1 MTKKTAISTR
11 KLNREE
17 LKKSL
22 DPSNLTKADVQAFR
36 ERYRND
42 PVLFCSEILGLELDK
57 NQVNIANGLR
67 DNKRVVCVSARGC
80 GKSVV
85 ICALAIWFFTMNPGA
100 KVLLVANTSFQ
111 VSTVLWSKTSELING
126 SPIAK
131 WFDANQD
138 FIYWQG
144 NRDLGFITKL
154 TASVDKVESVSG
166 FHAPHLLYLI
176 DESSAVPDK
185 IILNLL
191 ASCTEDDN
199 RMVLTTNPT
208 RNNGFTHDKCD
219 TPGWHTIH
227 ISGFD
232 SAFTNKEHLREMV
245 SDYGEDSD
253 ICRVQVFG
261 KFPRQSANVLI
272 SGDQLD
278 RCLSVHAHEGD
289 VVLGIDVAASGS
301 DLTVWCIRRGGE
313 ILAFV
318 EESSSTVESII
329 ENTIHLVDSYHVDRI
344 FVDSTGLGWT
354 VPDILR
360 KNIPAVEI
368 AGINFSQKPQN
379 PQFANYRS
387 WMYHNAAQ
395 AMKNGEISFNLVKE
409 KFPRIK
415 EEISA
420 TEIYINNHGQFQL
433 VPKEQIKGII
443 GRSPDTADS
452 LALTFA
458 TDVPWSFVKE
468 HNSMEHLDNSLF
480 YAGLWS

>member
-1 MTKKTAISTR
+1 MTQKKPSTKR
-11 KLNREE
+11 KLNREDLE
-17 LKKSL
+17 KSL
-22 DPSNLTKADVQAFR
+22 DPSNLTKEDVNAFR
-36 ERYRND
+36 DRYRND

-57 NQVNIANGLR
+57 NQVDIAEGLR

-85 ICALAIWFFTMNPGA
+85 ICALSIWYFTMNPGA

-126 SPIAK
+126 SPISK

-138 FIYWQG
+138 FIYWSG
-144 NRDLGFITKL
+144 ARDLGFITKL

-208 RNNGFTHDKCD
+208 RNTGFTHDKCD

-232 SAFTNKEHLREMV
+232 SAFTNKDHLREMV
-245 SDYGEDSD
+245 ADYGEDSD
-253 ICRVQVFG
+253 VCRVQVFG
-261 KFPRQSANVLI
+261 KFPRQSANILI
-272 SGDQLD
+272 STDQMEK
-278 RCLSVHAHEGD
+278 CLSARAHEGD
-289 VVLGIDVAASGS
+289 IVMGLDVAASGG
-301 DLTVWCIRRGGE
+301 DLSVWCVRRGGE
-313 ILAFV
+313 ILSFV
-318 EESSSTVESII
+318 EESSSTVESLV
-329 ENTIHLVDSYHVDRI
+329 ERTINLVDQFKVDRI

-360 KNIPAVEI
+360 KNIPAIEI
-368 AGINFSQKPQN
+368 QGINFSSKPLNQ
-379 PQFANYRS
+379 QFVNYRS
-387 WMYHNAAQ
+387 WMYHNAAN
-395 AMKNGEISFNLVKE
+395 AMKNGEISMNLVKD
-409 KFPRIK
+409 KFPRLK
-415 EEISA
+415 EEFGA

-433 VPKEQIKGII
+433 IPKEQIRGII
-443 GRSPDTADS
+443 GRSPDTADA

-458 TDVPWSFVKE
+458 TDIPWSFVKE
-468 HNSMEHLDNSLF
+468 HKSMKSLDDSLF
-480 YAGLWS
+480 RSGLWG

>member
-1 MTKKTAISTR
+1 MKKSTTTR
-11 KLNREE
+11 KLNRDE
-17 LKKSL
+17 LIKSL
-22 DPSNLTKADVQAFR
+22 DPENLTKADVQAFR
-36 ERYRND
+36 DRYRND

-57 NQVNIANGLR
+57 NQVDIAESLR

-85 ICALAIWFFTMNPGA
+85 ICALSIWYFTMNPGA

-111 VSTVLWSKTSELING
+111 VSTVLWTKTSELING
-126 SPIAK
+126 SPISK
-131 WFDANQD
+131 WFDVNAD
-138 FIYWQG
+138 FIYWK
-144 NRDLGFITKL
+144 NTRDLGFITKL

-208 RNNGFTHDKCD
+208 RNTGFTHDKCD

-245 SDYGEDSD
+245 ADYGEDSD
-253 ICRVQVFG
+253 VCRVQVFG
-261 KFPRQSANVLI
+261 KFPKNNTNVLI
-272 SGDQLD
+272 TSDQME
-278 RCLSVHAHEGD
+278 RCLSTRPHEGD
-289 VVLGIDVAASGS
+289 TVVGIDVAASGT
-301 DLTVWCIRRGGE
+301 DLSVWCVRRGGE
-313 ILAFV
+313 ILAFI
-318 EESSSTVESII
+318 EESSSTVESLV
-329 ENTIHLVDSYHVDRI
+329 ENTIHIVDQYRVDRI

-354 VPDILR
+354 LPDILR
-360 KNIPAVEI
+360 KNIPAI
-368 AGINFSQKPQN
+368 DIQGINFSSKPLNQQYFN
-379 PQFANYRS
+379 MRS
-387 WMYHNAAQ
+387 WMYYNAAQ
-395 AMKNGEISFNLVKE
+395 AIKNGEISMNLVKE
-409 KFPRIK
+409 KLPRVK
-415 EEISA
+415 EEFSN

-433 VPKEQIKGII
+433 ISKEQIKGLI
-443 GRSPDTADS
+443 GRSPDTADA

-468 HNSMEHLDNSLF
+468 HKSMEKLDRSLY